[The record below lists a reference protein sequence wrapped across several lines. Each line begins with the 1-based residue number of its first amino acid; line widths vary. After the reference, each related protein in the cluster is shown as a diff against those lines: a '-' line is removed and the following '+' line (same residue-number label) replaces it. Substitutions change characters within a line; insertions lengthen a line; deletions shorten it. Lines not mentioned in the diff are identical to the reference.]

1 MPQQQKK
8 KKPALHFEPTAYIQR
23 LLGRDL
29 ISSEPIAVA
38 ELVKNAYDAGA
49 KEIVITLHA
58 NQPQKLIISDK
69 GRGMSLPEFKRLWMR
84 PGYSEK
90 TNYDPKTKR
99 TLLGEKGIG
108 RFAADKLAARLTV
121 ITKRAGEPDALRVP
135 FNWEDFDDRSKDIR
149 KVNIYHDRVQDLE
162 LGVGVSGTRLE
173 LEELRT
179 KPWTPREWKKLREE
193 LKRLL
198 APTGAIQNF
207 KIVTRVEGAATPD
220 KWESGEVQSLF
231 NADDIYKY
239 VFTLN
244 KKGSLVWSL
253 TRPKEIARK
262 LSMRTVKSGTGAH
275 PNIFGFV
282 SGTFYYVES
291 PRGITRQGYKAGVG
305 IYRDG
310 FVVEPYGSEDN
321 DWLEIK
327 HLKASRQGH
336 APISPSRLFG
346 FVEISREKNP
356 KLKDVTNR
364 EGIQESREFD
374 AFREFVKEQ
383 FRSFAG
389 EIEKDK
395 EKSET
400 PSESYKAQRSQQAR
414 EVRQTTFTEITAQLA
429 HQLRQPLQV
438 IGVDAGNLAAWVKK
452 KKLDDDYVQAAT
464 QSIADNVKDIN
475 DHITLMRDLAACYHA
490 PATEFDLCQW
500 MKEKLKAR
508 RRSPQAAGV
517 SITLNGCQGS
527 QAATYSPEALY
538 FVVDN
543 LLRNALAAVEN
554 VAGRTKQII
563 VSIEMPKDG
572 VHRIS
577 ISDNGKGL
585 PADYDDKLLSARVK
599 STSGGTGFGL
609 VFCQNLLKDSDGAL
623 SFERLETGTTFR
635 IQFEDQELTDE

>member
-1 MPQQQKK
+1 MPQRPKQ

-49 KEIVITLHA
+49 KETVITLYA
-58 NQPQKLIISDK
+58 NEPQKLIISDK
-69 GRGMSLPEFKRLWMR
+69 GKGMSLPEFKRLWMR

-121 ITKRAGEPDALRVP
+121 FTKRASEPDALRVP
-135 FNWEDFDDRSKDIR
+135 FNWDDFNDRNKDIR
-149 KVNIYHDRVQDLE
+149 KVNIYHDRIKDQE
-162 LGVGVSGTRLE
+162 LGAGISGTRLE

-179 KPWTPREWKKLREE
+179 KPWTPREWKKLRDE

-198 APTGAIQNF
+198 APTGAIRNF
-207 KIVTRVEGAATPD
+207 KILTRVEGAVSPD

-231 NADDIYKY
+231 AADDVYKY

-244 KKGSLVWSL
+244 KRGSLVWSL
-253 TRPKEIARK
+253 MRPKEIARE
-262 LSMRTVKSGTGAH
+262 LSAKTVKAGTGAH
-275 PNIFGFV
+275 ANIFGFI
-282 SGTFYYVES
+282 SCTFYYVPS
-291 PRGITRQGYKAGVG
+291 PRVITRQGYKAGVG

-364 EGIQESREFD
+364 EGIQESKEFD
-374 AFREFVKEQ
+374 AFREFIKGQ
-383 FRSFAG
+383 FRSFAD
-389 EIEKDK
+389 EIENDK

-400 PSESYKAQRSQQAR
+400 ESESYKAQRSQQER
-414 EVRQTTFTEITAQLA
+414 EVRQTTFAEITAQLA
-429 HQLRQPLQV
+429 HQLRQPLEV
-438 IGVDAGNLAAWVKK
+438 IGLDAGNLAAWVKK

-464 QSIADNVKDIN
+464 QSITDNVKDIN
-475 DHITLMRDLAACYHA
+475 DHITLMRDLARCYRA
-490 PATEFDLCQW
+490 PTTEFDLCDW
-500 MKEKLKAR
+500 MKEKLRAR

-517 SITLNGCQGS
+517 SITLSGCQGS
-527 QAATYSPEALY
+527 HVATYSPEALY
-538 FVVDN
+538 FVADN

-554 VAGRTKQII
+554 VTGRTKQ
-563 VSIEMPKDG
+563 VTVTIEMPKDG
-572 VHRIS
+572 VHLIS

-585 PADYDDKLLSARVK
+585 PADYDDKLLNARVK

-609 VFCQNLLKDSDGAL
+609 VFCQNLMKDSRGML
-623 SFERLETGTTFR
+623 SFERLEMGTTFR
-635 IQFEDQELTDE
+635 IEFEDQELTDE